1 MKPWRAKAQLARAQL
16 SKLEPGS
23 QLSVETIW
31 GGELEILSDKMCP
44 ASTKSPA
51 CGDATKVKNGEA
63 VASWSLRGGVSS

>member
-1 MKPWRAKAQLARAQL
+1 MTPWRAEAQLARVQL

-23 QLSVETIW
+23 QLTVETSW
-31 GGELEILSDKMCP
+31 GGELKIFSDKMCP

-51 CGDATKVKNGEA
+51 CSDATKVTNGEA